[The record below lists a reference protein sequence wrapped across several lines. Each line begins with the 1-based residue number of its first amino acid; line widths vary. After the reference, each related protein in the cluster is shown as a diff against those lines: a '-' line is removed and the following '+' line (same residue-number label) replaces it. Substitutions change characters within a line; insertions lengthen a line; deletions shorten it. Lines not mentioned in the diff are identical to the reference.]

1 MNETLAMTREAV
13 IEDLAEH
20 YVRCFMDT
28 TDDLDAF
35 VKGVLICGWEHTP
48 YNKMT
53 DEQLLAEWNEM
64 VNYDGEY
71 PIAIIDNK
79 DTDLAR
85 KAVLQEREE
94 IIAILSETEFTS
106 LEHMPSEAALII
118 RMRGSE

>member
-20 YVRCFMDT
+20 YVRGFMDT
-28 TDDLDAF
+28 DELDAF
-35 VKGVLICGWEHTP
+35 VKSVLIRGWNHTP

-53 DEQLLAEWNEM
+53 DGQLLAEWNETI
-64 VNYDGEY
+64 NNDGEY

-85 KAVLQEREE
+85 KAVLKEREE